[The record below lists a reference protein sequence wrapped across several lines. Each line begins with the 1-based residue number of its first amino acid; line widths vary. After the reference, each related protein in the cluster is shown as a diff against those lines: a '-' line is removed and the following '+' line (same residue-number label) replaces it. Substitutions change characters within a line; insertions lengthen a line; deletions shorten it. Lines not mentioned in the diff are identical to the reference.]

1 MATPFP
7 AKPHGPCLSSPR
19 PLQGSRTPGQAA
31 AFLAVPGLSLLPLA
45 QPCLPLCPPAR
56 RGPLAPALPSASL
69 CARLGVRGTRSSLS
83 RVLCGLAV
91 SRWPLSHLSLEPSAP
106 ISGGLVSELSRSLL
120 PGRAL
125 RWVPSVS
132 SARPSRGPLPPAS
145 FPSPASLGLGLGGG
159 GGGAGRG
166 GRAGRGGAV
175 TRGQPG

>member
-91 SRWPLSHLSLEPSAP
+91 SRWPLSHLSLSNP
-106 ISGGLVSELSRSLL
+106 
-120 PGRAL
+120 
-125 RWVPSVS
+125 
-132 SARPSRGPLPPAS
+132 PLPSLGVWSPSSPALS
-145 FPSPASLGLGLGGG
+145 FLGVRSAGSPRSRRPAPLAAPSLPPPSPLRPPSGSAWGVGAAAR
-159 GGGAGRG
+159 GGA
-166 GRAGRGGAV
+166 AGRGGAG
-175 TRGQPG
+175 R